1 MASYCNK
8 CSKLWD
14 GSVPFITC
22 EICTS
27 TFDIDCVKVTKTTF
41 NTMANG
47 KNWSWKCDSCRYSSY
62 RVMSNN
68 LKELKKVV
76 DLVRTELEQVKNLI
90 LSTNNTSLASTT
102 GPINPSLVPA
112 SNSAFPVTNTSTRTI
127 PKPKNSVSA
136 PIAPRTRGQLAK
148 TNNSD
153 SSANLNTNVDTAESS
168 VTLEAATVQDKKWFY
183 VSNFKPSTSENMV
196 KQHICNKMNVVPP
209 DIIVKCLLKRDHDP
223 AAITFISFKVGFNVT
238 ADTSEIFNI
247 WPANISTSV
256 FVPKN
261 DYKGRHH

>member
-22 EICTS
+22 EICAS
-27 TFDIDCVKVTKTTF
+27 SFDIDCVKVTKTTF

-68 LKELKKVV
+68 LKELKNVV
-76 DLVRTELEQVKNLI
+76 DLMRTELEQVKNLI
-90 LSTNNTSLASTT
+90 ISTNNTSSAPTN
-102 GPINPSLVPA
+102 GPKLPLVPTSISA
-112 SNSAFPVTNTSTRTI
+112 SPVTN
-127 PKPKNSVSA
+127 PKPNSTKSA
-136 PIAPRTRGQLAK
+136 PVAPRTRGQLARA
-148 TNNSD
+148 NNSNT
-153 SSANLNTNVDTAESS
+153 STNTNTNVDTAELTEPS
-168 VTLEAATVQDKKWFY
+168 VTLEAATIQDKKWFD
-183 VSNFKPSTSENMV
+183 VSNFKPGTTENMV
-196 KQHICNKMNVVPP
+196 KQHICNKMNFGPS
-209 DIIVKCLLKRDHDP
+209 DITVKCLLKRDHDP

-238 ADTSEIFNI
+238 ADTSDITNI

-256 FVPKN
+256 FIPKN
-261 DYKGRHH
+261 EYKGRNH